1 MFRSRAVSL
10 CMLFVLGA
18 CVDHAPS
25 WADFVANDMT
35 AGTGASS
42 DGGAAETTGHASTTD
57 EPSSAGDEP
66 EDTTDATSTGE
77 AGSMASDAELVPPRI
92 LAVDVPAKV
101 HLAGPVPVTVTTEGA
116 SLVRAT
122 LDGAELEPFT
132 DQGGGMWTAAVPC
145 FGAID
150 NGAHVLEVTATLGP
164 LSHVWPPV
172 MFEVAAPAPGDLAW
186 ARLGPS
192 GSTSR
197 RVVATPEGDAIEVGS
212 VVIDGAPRPSIRKR
226 RGEDGAEVWA
236 EGTIVLD
243 SREGA
248 VDAVALTPG
257 GQIWVA
263 MNVRQAD
270 SKWRPRIVLLD
281 AEGHEM
287 GVEMP
292 TEAGATV
299 RGIASDDAGG
309 CIAVG
314 FGASGYGDTDIK
326 VWRMT
331 AEGVAV
337 VSAKGWD
344 HVPNGDEIKQHKFDD
359 LAFDVVIK
367 DGVAWVAGASKGKHD
382 DWWVET
388 RGILVLLDL
397 ETGARLGPLA
407 VQEATGSWRQGMYL
421 GAAAH
426 PDGVAV
432 VGYGATGDGT
442 SQRIEIAI
450 YDASGALIWW
460 SPEAA
465 ADVAYGTGV
474 AVSAHG
480 GVIAV
485 GVVTDG
491 ETLRGVVLGRKG
503 LTYEHKFS
511 SGLDPSAVYGAAV
524 DPWDQVFAVG
534 ELTSGGVRYARAA
547 FVRQ

>member
-1 MFRSRAVSL
+1 MFRGRAVSL
-10 CMLFVLGA
+10 CLLFALGA

-42 DGGAAETTGHASTTD
+42 DGGAAETTGHASTID
-57 EPSSAGDEP
+57 EPSPATGEP

-77 AGSMASDAELVPPRI
+77 SGSTASDAELVPPRI
-92 LAVDVPAKV
+92 LGVDVPAKV

-122 LDGAELEPFT
+122 LDGVELEPFT
-132 DQGGGMWTAAVPC
+132 DQGGGVWAGAVAC
-145 FGAID
+145 YGAVD
-150 NGAHVLEVTATLGP
+150 NGAHVLEVSATRGP
-164 LSHVWPPV
+164 LAHVWPPV

-212 VVIDGAPRPSIRKR
+212 LVVDGAPRPSIRKR
-226 RGEDGAEVWA
+226 RGEDGAEIWA

-248 VDAVALTPG
+248 VDAVALTPTG
-257 GQIWVA
+257 EIWVA

-270 SKWRPRIVLLD
+270 SKWRPRILLLD
-281 AEGHEM
+281 AEGHET

-292 TEAGATV
+292 TEAGTSV
-299 RGIASDDAGG
+299 RGIASDAAGG

-314 FGASGYGDTDIK
+314 FGGSGYGDMDIK
-326 VWRMT
+326 IWRMT

-344 HVPNGDEIKQHKFDD
+344 HAPDTQPNVHTFDD

-367 DGVAWVAGASKGKHD
+367 DGVAWVAGASVGEHNGL
-382 DWWVET
+382 WVES
-388 RGILVLLDL
+388 RGVLVPLDL
-397 ETGARLGPLA
+397 ETGKRLDPVI
-407 VQEATGSWRQGMYL
+407 VQEASGGWRQGMYL
-421 GAAAH
+421 AAAAH
-426 PDGVAV
+426 PDGVVV
-432 VGYGATGDGT
+432 VGYGATDDET
-442 SQRIEIAI
+442 SQRIELAI
-450 YDASGALIWW
+450 YDASGVRIWW
-460 SPEAA
+460 LPEAP
-465 ADVAYGTGV
+465 ADVAYATGV
-474 AVSAHG
+474 AVSTHG

-485 GVVTDG
+485 GVMKDG
-491 ETLRGVVLGRKG
+491 DTLHGVVLGRKG
-503 LTYEHKFS
+503 LVYEHKFS
-511 SGLDPSAVYGAAV
+511 SGLEASAVNGVAV
-524 DPWDQVFAVG
+524 DPWDQVFGVG
-534 ELTSGGVRYARAA
+534 ELISGGVRYARAA

>member
-1 MFRSRAVSL
+1 MFRGRVVSL
-10 CMLFVLGA
+10 CMLLALGA

-35 AGTGASS
+35 AETGASS
-42 DGGAAETTGHASTTD
+42 DGGAAETTGPASTSD
-57 EPSSAGDEP
+57 EPSPATGEP
-66 EDTTDATSTGE
+66 EGTTDAPSTGE
-77 AGSMASDAELVPPRI
+77 GGSTASDAELVPPRI

-101 HLAGPVPVTVTTEGA
+101 HLAGPVAVAVTTEGA

-132 DQGGGMWTAAVPC
+132 DQGGGVWTGAAPC
-145 FGAID
+145 FGSID
-150 NGAHVLEVTATLGP
+150 NGAHVLEVTATLGS
-164 LSHVWPPV
+164 LAHVWPPV
-172 MFEVAAPAPGDLAW
+172 MFEVAAPEPGDLAW
-186 ARLGPS
+186 ARPGPA

-197 RVVATPEGDAIEVGS
+197 RVVVTPEGDAIEVGS
-212 VVIDGAPRPSIRKR
+212 LVVDGAPRPSIRKR
-226 RGEDGAEVWA
+226 RGKDGAEVWA

-248 VDAVALTPG
+248 VDAAALTPDG
-257 GQIWVA
+257 KIWVA

-281 AEGHEM
+281 AEGHET

-292 TEAGATV
+292 TDAGASV

-314 FGASGYGDTDIK
+314 FGGSGYGDTDIK

-344 HVPNGDEIKQHKFDD
+344 HVPNADADPHEFDD

-367 DGVAWVAGASKGKHD
+367 DGVAWVAGASAGKHNGV
-382 DWWVET
+382 WQES
-388 RGILVLLDL
+388 RGILVPLDL
-397 ETGARLGPLA
+397 ETGARLDPVV
-407 VQEATGSWRQGMYL
+407 VQDANGGWRQGMYL

-426 PDGVAV
+426 PDGVVV
-432 VGYGATGDGT
+432 VGQGATTDGT
-442 SQRIEIAI
+442 SQRIELAI
-450 YDASGALIWW
+450 YATSGARIWW

-480 GVIAV
+480 GVIGV
-485 GVVTDG
+485 GVVMNG
-491 ETLRGVVLGRKG
+491 GTLRGVVLGRKG

-511 SGLDPSAVYGAAV
+511 SGLDASAVFGAAI

-534 ELTSGGVRYARAA
+534 ELTAAGVRYARAA

>member
-1 MFRSRAVSL
+1 
-10 CMLFVLGA
+10 MLLAFGA

-25 WADFVANDMT
+25 WADFIANDMT
-35 AGTGASS
+35 AGTGTSS
-42 DGGAAETTGHASTTD
+42 DGGAAATTGPASTLD
-57 EPSSAGDEP
+57 EPTPATGDP
-66 EDTTDATSTGE
+66 EGTTDAASSGDASSAASD
-77 AGSMASDAELVPPRI
+77 AGSTAGGAELVPPRI
-92 LAVDVPAKV
+92 LAVDVPTKV
-101 HLAGPVPVTVTTEGA
+101 HLAGPVPVTVMTEGA

-122 LDGAELEPFT
+122 LDGAELELFT
-132 DQGGGMWTAAVPC
+132 DQGGGVWTGAAPC
-145 FGAID
+145 FGAVD

-164 LSHVWPPV
+164 LSHAWPPV

-197 RVVATPEGDAIEVGS
+197 RVVVTPEGDAIEVGS
-212 VVIDGAPRPSIRKR
+212 LVVDGAPRPSIRKR
-226 RGEDGAEVWA
+226 RGKDGTEVWA

-281 AEGHEM
+281 AEGHAT

-292 TEAGATV
+292 TDAGTTV
-299 RGIASDDAGG
+299 RGIASDAAGG

-314 FGASGYGDTDIK
+314 FGSSGYGDTDIK
-326 VWRMT
+326 IWRMN

-344 HVPNGDEIKQHKFDD
+344 HAPNGQLNLHGFDD

-382 DWWVET
+382 EWWFET
-388 RGILVLLDL
+388 RGILVPLDL
-397 ETGARLGPLA
+397 ETGARLDPVV
-407 VQEATGSWRQGMYL
+407 VQEAYGGWRQGMYL

-426 PDGVAV
+426 PDGVVV
-432 VGYGATGDGT
+432 VGYGAMTDEA
-442 SQRIEIAI
+442 SQRIELAL
-450 YDASGALIWW
+450 YDAGGARLWW

-465 ADVAYGTGV
+465 VDVAYGTGV

-480 GVIAV
+480 GVIAS
-485 GVVTDG
+485 GVVMDG
-491 ETLRGVVLGRKG
+491 GTLRGVVLGRKG
-503 LTYEHKFS
+503 LTYELEFS
-511 SGLDPSAVYGAAV
+511 SGLDPSAVYGVAL

-534 ELTSGGVRYARAA
+534 ELTAAGVRYARAA

>member
-1 MFRSRAVSL
+1 
-10 CMLFVLGA
+10 MLFAFGA
-18 CVDHAPS
+18 CADHAPS
-25 WADFVANDMT
+25 WAAFVANDMT

-42 DGGAAETTGHASTTD
+42 DGGAAETTGYASTID
-57 EPSSAGDEP
+57 EPSLATGEP
-66 EDTTDATSTGE
+66 EDTTDTTSTGE
-77 AGSMASDAELVPPRI
+77 AGSTPSDAELVPPRI

-122 LDGAELEPFT
+122 LDGAELELFT
-132 DQGGGMWTAAVPC
+132 DQGGGVWTGAAPC
-145 FGAID
+145 FGSID
-150 NGAHVLEVTATLGP
+150 NGSHVLEVTATLGP
-164 LSHVWPPV
+164 LAHVWPPV
-172 MFEVAAPAPGDLAW
+172 MLEVATPAPGDLAW
-186 ARLGPS
+186 ARPGPA

-197 RVVATPEGDAIEVGS
+197 RVVVTPTGDAIEVGS
-212 VVIDGAPRPSIRKR
+212 LVVDGAPRPSIRKR
-226 RGEDGAEVWA
+226 RGKDGAEVWA

-257 GQIWVA
+257 GKIWVA

-281 AEGHEM
+281 AEGHET

-292 TEAGATV
+292 TDAGTSV
-299 RGIASDDAGG
+299 RGIASDAAGG
-309 CIAVG
+309 CIAAG
-314 FGASGYGDTDIK
+314 FGGSGYGDMDIK

-344 HVPNGDEIKQHKFDD
+344 HAPKAQKDPHVFDD

-367 DGVAWVAGASKGKHD
+367 GGVAWLAGSSVGEHD
-382 DWWVET
+382 GFNLET
-388 RGILVLLDL
+388 RGVLVPLDL
-397 ETGARLGPLA
+397 ETGARLDPVI
-407 VQEATGSWRQGMYL
+407 VQEVSGAWRQGMYL
-421 GAAAH
+421 DAAGH
-426 PDGVAV
+426 PDGVVV

-442 SQRIEIAI
+442 SQRIELAL
-450 YDASGALIWW
+450 YDASGARIWW
-460 SPEAA
+460 MPEAA

-480 GVIAV
+480 GVVAG
-485 GVVTDG
+485 GVVKVG
-491 ETLRGVVLGRKG
+491 GVPRGVVLGRKG
-503 LTYEHKFS
+503 LVYEHKFS
-511 SGLDPSAVYGAAV
+511 SGLDASAVYGVAV
-524 DPWDQVFAVG
+524 DPWDQVFSVG
-534 ELTSGGVRYARAA
+534 ELTSAGVRYARAA

>member
-1 MFRSRAVSL
+1 MFFA
-10 CMLFVLGA
+10 LGA

-25 WADFVANDMT
+25 WADFLANDMT

-42 DGGAAETTGHASTTD
+42 DGGAAEMTGPANSSD
-57 EPSSAGDEP
+57 EPSPATGEP

-77 AGSMASDAELVPPRI
+77 AGSTASDAELLPPRI
-92 LAVDVPAKV
+92 LGVDVPAKV
-101 HLAGPVPVTVTTEGA
+101 HLAGSVPVTVTTEGA

-132 DQGGGMWTAAVPC
+132 DQGGGVWTGAAPC
-145 FGAID
+145 FGSID
-150 NGAHVLEVTATLGP
+150 NGAHVLEVTAMRGP
-164 LSHVWPPV
+164 LAHVWPPV
-172 MFEVAAPAPGDLAW
+172 MFEVATPASGDLAW

-212 VVIDGAPRPSIRKR
+212 VVVDGAPRPSIRKR
-226 RGEDGAEVWA
+226 RGKDGAEVWA

-248 VDAVALTPG
+248 VDAVALTPDG
-257 GQIWVA
+257 EIWVA

-270 SKWRPRIVLLD
+270 SKWRPRILLLD
-281 AEGHEM
+281 AEGHETS
-287 GVEMP
+287 VEMP
-292 TEAGATV
+292 TEAGTTV
-299 RGIASDDAGG
+299 RGIASDDASG

-314 FGASGYGDTDIK
+314 FGGSGYGDTDIK
-326 VWRMT
+326 IWRMN

-344 HVPNGDEIKQHKFDD
+344 HGPNGQLNLHEFDD

-367 DGVAWVAGASKGKHD
+367 DGVAWVVGASTGEHD
-382 DWWVET
+382 NGWWDET
-388 RGILVLLDL
+388 RGILVPLAL
-397 ETGARLGPLA
+397 ETGARLDPVV
-407 VQEATGSWRQGMYL
+407 VQAASGGWRQGMYL

-426 PDGVAV
+426 PDGVVV

-450 YDASGALIWW
+450 YDASGARIWW

-465 ADVAYGTGV
+465 GDAAYGTGV

-485 GVVTDG
+485 GVVMDG
-491 ETLRGVVLGRKG
+491 GTLRGVVLGRKG

>member
-1 MFRSRAVSL
+1 
-10 CMLFVLGA
+10 MLFAFGA

-35 AGTGASS
+35 AGTGTSS
-42 DGGAAETTGHASTTD
+42 DGGAAETTGYASTID
-57 EPSSAGDEP
+57 EPSPATGEY
-66 EDTTDATSTGE
+66 EGTTDATGTGE
-77 AGSMASDAELVPPRI
+77 AGSTASDAELVPPRI
-92 LAVDVPAKV
+92 LGVDVPAKV
-101 HLAGPVPVTVTTEGA
+101 HLAGPVPVTVATEGA

-122 LDGAELEPFT
+122 LDGAELELFT
-132 DQGGGMWTAAVPC
+132 DQGGGVWTGAAPC
-145 FGAID
+145 FGSID
-150 NGAHVLEVTATLGP
+150 NGSHVLEVTATLGP
-164 LSHVWPPV
+164 LAHVWPSV
-172 MFEVAAPAPGDLAW
+172 MFEVATPASGDLAW
-186 ARLGPS
+186 ARPGPA

-197 RVVATPEGDAIEVGS
+197 RVAVTPEGDAIEVGS
-212 VVIDGAPRPSIRKR
+212 LVVDGAPRPSIRKR
-226 RGEDGAEVWA
+226 RGKDGAEVWA

-281 AEGHEM
+281 AEGHET

-292 TEAGATV
+292 TDAGASV
-299 RGIASDDAGG
+299 RGIASDAAGG

-314 FGASGYGDTDIK
+314 FGGSGYGDTDIK
-326 VWRMT
+326 SWRMT

-337 VSAKGWD
+337 VSGKGWD
-344 HVPNGDEIKQHKFDD
+344 HVPNGDQIWKHTFDD

-367 DGVAWVAGASKGKHD
+367 DGVAWVAGASTGKHNGV
-382 DWWVET
+382 WQES
-388 RGILVLLDL
+388 RGVLVPLDL
-397 ETGARLGPLA
+397 ETGARLDLVV
-407 VQEATGSWRQGMYL
+407 VQEATGGWRQGMYL

-426 PDGVAV
+426 PDGVVV
-432 VGYGATGDGT
+432 VGQGATTDGT
-442 SQRIEIAI
+442 SQRIELAL
-450 YDASGALIWW
+450 YDATSGARIWW
-460 SPEAA
+460 SPEPA

-480 GVIAV
+480 GVIGV
-485 GVVTDG
+485 GVVMDG
-491 ETLRGVVLGRKG
+491 GTLRGVVLGRKG
-503 LTYEHKFS
+503 LNYEHKFS

-534 ELTSGGVRYARAA
+534 ELTAAGVRYARAE

>member
-1 MFRSRAVSL
+1 M
-10 CMLFVLGA
+10 
-18 CVDHAPS
+18 
-25 WADFVANDMT
+25 
-35 AGTGASS
+35 
-42 DGGAAETTGHASTTD
+42 
-57 EPSSAGDEP
+57 
-66 EDTTDATSTGE
+66 
-77 AGSMASDAELVPPRI
+77 
-92 LAVDVPAKV
+92 
-101 HLAGPVPVTVTTEGA
+101 PVTVTSEGA

-132 DQGGGMWTAAVPC
+132 DQGGGVWTGAAPC
-145 FGAID
+145 FGSID

-164 LSHVWPPV
+164 LAHTWPPV
-172 MFEVAAPAPGDLAW
+172 MFEVATPTPGGLAW
-186 ARLGPS
+186 AQPGPA

-197 RVVATPEGDAIEVGS
+197 RVAVTPEGDAIEVGS
-212 VVIDGAPRPSIRKR
+212 LVVDDAPRPSIRKR
-226 RGEDGAEVWA
+226 RGKDGAEVWA

-281 AEGHEM
+281 AEGHET

-292 TEAGATV
+292 TDAGASV
-299 RGIASDDAGG
+299 RGIASDAAGG

-314 FGASGYGDTDIK
+314 FGGSGYGDTDIK
-326 VWRMT
+326 IWRMT
-331 AEGVAV
+331 AEGIAV

-344 HVPNGDEIKQHKFDD
+344 HAPDTQPNDGQPDPHVFDD

-367 DGVAWVAGASKGKHD
+367 DGVAWVAGASTGDHD
-382 DWWVET
+382 DGWSDEM
-388 RGILVLLDL
+388 RGILVPLDL
-397 ETGARLGPLA
+397 ETGARLDPVV
-407 VQEATGSWRQGMYL
+407 VQAASGGWRQGMYL

-426 PDGVAV
+426 PDGVVV
-432 VGYGATGDGT
+432 VGQGASVDGT
-442 SQRIEIAI
+442 SQRIELAL
-450 YDASGALIWW
+450 YDASGARIWW
-460 SPEAA
+460 SPEPA

-480 GVIAV
+480 GVIGV
-485 GVVTDG
+485 GVVMDG
-491 ETLRGVVLGRKG
+491 GVLRGVVLGRKG
-503 LTYEHKFS
+503 LTFQHKFS

-534 ELTSGGVRYARAA
+534 ELTAAGVRYARAE